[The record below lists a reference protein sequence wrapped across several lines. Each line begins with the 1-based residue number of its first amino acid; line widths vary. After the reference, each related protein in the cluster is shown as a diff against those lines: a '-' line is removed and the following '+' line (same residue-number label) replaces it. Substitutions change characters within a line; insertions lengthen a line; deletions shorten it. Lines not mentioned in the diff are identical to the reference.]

1 MVLGASSS
9 GALNARSLPSRRQV
23 FAAFAEELLAA
34 PFTDQTFHF
43 VIPALADAQAA
54 FPYEPFLS
62 ALLSREGGS
71 SGTGGGAPWLFY
83 FVLTVGENH
92 LGTKR
97 TPRLHR
103 SRAVRPGTA
112 AQGWVS
118 CCQRSL
124 WLGAPWEGAFVGGCV
139 LRCVPGDVLGRVRT
153 SHFDTCHESTPT
165 EKNFGVKQENSECG
179 AIVTCHAKPLTCP
192 LKNCSVS
199 P

>member
-1 MVLGASSS
+1 MAVGASSS

-139 LRCVPGDVLGRVRT
+139 LRSVPGDVRAGSEPPISILVMSPHRPKRILASNRRT
-153 SHFDTCHESTPT
+153 LSV
-165 EKNFGVKQENSECG
+165 G
-179 AIVTCHAKPLTCP
+179 PL
-192 LKNCSVS
+192 S
-199 P
+199 PVMPNP

>member
-83 FVLTVGENH
+83 FVLAVGENH

-112 AQGWVS
+112 ARVGVTLPAQPLAGGALGGSVCGGLCPMQCPWG
-118 CCQRSL
+118 RS
-124 WLGAPWEGAFVGGCV
+124 
-139 LRCVPGDVLGRVRT
+139 GRVRT

-165 EKNFGVKQENSECG
+165 EKNFGVEQENSECG
-179 AIVTCHAKPLTCP
+179 AIVTCHAEPLTCP
-192 LKNCSVS
+192 LENCSVS